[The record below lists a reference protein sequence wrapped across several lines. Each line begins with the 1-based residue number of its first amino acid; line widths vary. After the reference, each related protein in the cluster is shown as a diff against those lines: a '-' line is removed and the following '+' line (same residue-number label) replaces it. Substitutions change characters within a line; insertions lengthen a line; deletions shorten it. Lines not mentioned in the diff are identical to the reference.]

1 MRRAGNGEWDGSRG
15 QGSAGVGGGEVW
27 VGGESD
33 GEESVGQDA
42 PKYREGRQG
51 VVIVD
56 HRRTSG
62 ARERDRARQQSA
74 EERASCEGEERG
86 ASLVRRRLGRA
97 SNVARADGSGVKIG
111 SYGRVKGGAVGG
123 GTRETERGR
132 GRRRRETKART
143 RGRRG
148 SLLSFPVLKG
158 DCVRGWA
165 SRRRSEA

>member
-15 QGSAGVGGGEVW
+15 QGSAGVGGDEVW
-27 VGGESD
+27 VGGERD

-97 SNVARADGSGVKIG
+97 SNVARADGSGVEIRKLRTG
-111 SYGRVKGGAVGG
+111 
-123 GTRETERGR
+123 ERGSG
-132 GRRRRETKART
+132 GRRHARDGEGEGASSA
-143 RGRRG
+143 RNKGQNQGPPRLSLVFSCVEGRLCQG
-148 SLLSFPVLKG
+148 LGEP
-158 DCVRGWA
+158 A
-165 SRRRSEA
+165 AE